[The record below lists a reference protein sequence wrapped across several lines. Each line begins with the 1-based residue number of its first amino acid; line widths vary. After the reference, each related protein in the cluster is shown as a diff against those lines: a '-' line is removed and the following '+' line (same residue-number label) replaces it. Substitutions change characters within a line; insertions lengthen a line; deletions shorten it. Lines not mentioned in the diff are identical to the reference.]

1 MRTIKPNKKPSVS
14 RYYVFEAKFL
24 CADRSDILR
33 TVDRN
38 NFRQFEVGNAAI
50 SPLGSFEQSAASE
63 VKSNYLLSH
72 IGKNITH
79 MFTNKTVFII
89 AESNEREPLK
99 LLYYSFDDNK
109 WVLEQPED
117 VFLVF
122 TDKQIDNLNYQITN
136 YIRDYEDDRNNPKKV
151 ADEWLS
157 YPPI

>member
-1 MRTIKPNKKPSVS
+1 MRTIKPNKNTDVN

-33 TVDRN
+33 TVDQN

-50 SPLGSFEQSAASE
+50 LPLGSFEQSASSD
-63 VKSNYLLSH
+63 VKRDYLLSY
-72 IGKNITH
+72 IGRKITH
-79 MFTNKTVFII
+79 MFSNKAVFIL

-99 LLYYSFDDNK
+99 LFYYSFDDNK

-122 TDKQIDNLNYQITN
+122 TNKQIDSLNYQITN
-136 YIRDYEDDRNNPKKV
+136 YIRDYEDDRNDPKKV

-157 YPPI
+157 YSPI